1 MPLTEMMH
9 QRVKGCKAAC
19 CRSLR
24 LCHAACAQG
33 LRIAVNE
40 ELSALK
46 AAIPQAIS
54 LLNPGGRLAIIS
66 FHSLEDRIAKRE
78 LLAAAGQAQETAP
91 VDLNL
96 QAFMEHQ
103 PQPVLVEI
111 VTRKPIKA
119 SEAEMGD
126 NPRSRSAKLRVAQK
140 L

>member
-1 MPLTEMMH
+1 MSRLLSVIAPCHM
-9 QRVKGCKAAC
+9 AC
-19 CRSLR
+19 L
-24 LCHAACAQG
+24 QG

-78 LLAAAGQAQETAP
+78 LLAAAGQSQETAP
-91 VDLNL
+91 VDLNV
-96 QAFMEHQ
+96 QAFMEHK
-103 PQPVLVEI
+103 PPPVLVEV
-111 VTRKPIKA
+111 VTRKPITA
-119 SEAEMGD
+119 SEAEMAD